1 LNLFYQPDIPKG
13 ISHLNEDESRHAVKV
28 LRMKAGDPLLITDGQ
43 GAFYEATIALADS
56 RACSFTIVEQK
67 LSPARSFSIFIAIAP
82 TKNID
87 RTEWFVEKAV
97 ELGIEQ
103 IHFIRCK
110 NSERKTVNIE
120 RIQKIIVS
128 AMKQSGQA
136 WLPTCSEMKPYSEAL
151 SLTADQKFICYVD
164 DQNPDQLKSM
174 AKPNQKYLVLIGP
187 EGDFQKEELE
197 QAIQHGFQKVSLGTN
212 RLRTETAAL
221 AACLTLNLIN
231 L

>member
-1 LNLFYQPDIPKG
+1 
-13 ISHLNEDESRHAVKV
+13 
-28 LRMKAGDPLLITDGQ
+28 MKIGDPLLITDGQ
-43 GAFYEATIALADS
+43 GVLYDGVITKADS
-56 RACSFTIVEQK
+56 RVCGFTITVK
-67 LSPARSFSIFIAIAP
+67 RISPARSFSISIAIAP

-103 IHFIRCK
+103 IHFMRCK
-110 NSERKTVNIE
+110 NSERKTVNLE
-120 RIQKIIVS
+120 RIQKIIIS

-136 WLPTCSEMKPYSEAL
+136 WLPECSEIKPYSEIL

-164 DQNPDQLKSM
+164 NQNPDQLNSL
-174 AKPNQKYLVLIGP
+174 AKPNLKYLVLIGP

-197 QAIQHGFQKVSLGTN
+197 QAIQHGFKKVSLGIN

-221 AACLTLNLIN
+221 AACHTLNLIN

>member
-1 LNLFYQPDIPKG
+1 MNLFYQREIPKG
-13 ISHLNEDESRHAVKV
+13 IHHLNEDESRHAVKV
-28 LRMKAGDPLLITDGQ
+28 LRMKAGDPLLITDGL
-43 GAFYEATIALADS
+43 GIFYDAVIALADS
-56 RACSFTIVEQK
+56 RACSFTITEQRVSTA
-67 LSPARSFSIFIAIAP
+67 LPYSISLAIAP

-136 WLPTCSEMKPYSEAL
+136 WLPVCSEIKPYPEIL
-151 SLTADQKFICYVD
+151 SVSADQKFICYVD
-164 DQNPDQLKSM
+164 SLNPDQLKSL
-174 AKPNQKYLVLIGP
+174 AKPSQKYLVLIGP

-197 QAIQHGFQKVSLGTN
+197 QAIQHGFQKVSLGAN

-221 AACLTLNLIN
+221 AACHTLNLIN

>member
-1 LNLFYQPDIPKG
+1 MNLFYQPDIPKG
-13 ISHLNEDESRHAVKV
+13 INHLSEDESRHAVKV

-43 GAFYEATIALADS
+43 GVFYDATIAMADS
-56 RACSFTIVEQK
+56 RVCNFIITDKRVAPVRPYS
-67 LSPARSFSIFIAIAP
+67 IAIALAP

-103 IHFIRCK
+103 IHFMRCK
-110 NSERKTVNIE
+110 NSERKTVNLD
-120 RIQKIIVS
+120 RIQKIIIS
-128 AMKQSGQA
+128 AIKQSGQA
-136 WLPTCSEMKPYSEAL
+136 WVPICNEIKPLSEIL
-151 SLTADQKFICYVD
+151 TLTADQKFICFVD
-164 DQNPDQLKSM
+164 SENPDQLKSM
-174 AKPNQKYLVLIGP
+174 ALPNQKYLVLIGP

-197 QAIQHGFQKVSLGTN
+197 QAMLYGFKKVSLGAN

-221 AACLTLNLIN
+221 AACHTLNLIN